1 MENRVTKQQADK
13 IYALT
18 SSNNWQTF
26 EEVLNERL
34 ANLYTELESCS
45 ESRLSRIQGNIE
57 QIRFS
62 LSIRN
67 LAESLLEK

>member
-18 SSNNWQTF
+18 SSNNWQAF

-45 ESRLSRIQGNIE
+45 ESRLPRIQGNIE
-57 QIRFS
+57 QIRFN

>member
-18 SSNNWQTF
+18 SSNNWQAF

-34 ANLYTELESCS
+34 VNLHTELESCS
-45 ESRLSRIQGNIE
+45 ESRLPRIQGNIE
-57 QIRFS
+57 QIRFN

>member
-1 MENRVTKQQADK
+1 MTKQQADK

-18 SSNNWQTF
+18 SSNNWQAF

-34 ANLYTELESCS
+34 VNLYTELESCS
-45 ESRLSRIQGNIE
+45 ESRLPRIQGNIE
-57 QIRFS
+57 QIRFN